1 MSKTV
6 LDALIEAQAAL
17 QTAAREVHEAIALA
31 VAPQDDEDPPDDEIP
46 QAMGR
51 ERGIGQVR
59 QR

>member
-1 MSKTV
+1 VRGMSKTV

-17 QTAAREVHEAIALA
+17 QAASRAVHEAIALA
-31 VAPQDDEDPPDDEIP
+31 VAPQDEDAPEDEIP

-59 QR
+59 

>member
-1 MSKTV
+1 MSKSV

-17 QTAAREVHEAIALA
+17 QTAARAVHEAIALV
-31 VAPQDDEDPPDDEIP
+31 VAPQDEDEQPEDEIP

-59 QR
+59 

>member
-17 QTAAREVHEAIALA
+17 QTAAKAVHEAIALA
-31 VAPQDDEDPPDDEIP
+31 VAPRDEEDPPDDEIIP

-59 QR
+59 

>member
-1 MSKTV
+1 MGKTV

-17 QTAAREVHEAIALA
+17 QTASRAVHEAIALA
-31 VAPQDDEDPPDDEIP
+31 VATQDEDQPPEDEIP

-59 QR
+59 